1 MPDML
6 KEEYGDNV
14 CDPCYQIFKLVD
26 KLPNV
31 QVATRN
37 HAYVLPDGSIWA
49 LNRQGDNY
57 VELTN
62 DDFINIDSPDDSI
75 SVEKEIDKKNILKFH
90 LKLSDLIHK
99 QIDKNTEDIKHKQD
113 TINLEDGYALVG
125 VDGETRHVP
134 EVKTNDIVRGRNS
147 TPSVVSALTLKNAI
161 DEAAKRYAVKYVA
174 GPGIAIDADNVIST
188 TVNDTTLDELRKKIE
203 AIQQIATNQ
212 PPYTNVKPISI
223 DNVVKLNANPVAP
236 ESQGP
241 ILLISKLEYTIKYT
255 KTTLVWLSISFN
267 EMRVEGMKN
276 GQTIA
281 TFSKDAAMK
290 AGLVKNMYDGIKIY
304 RRRYSGATSA
314 QRPLD
319 FQLQVNGD
327 GNIILVFEGG
337 FMLGSDGL
345 TGTIDVNNIQ
355 PWFNIYEENL
365 TPKANEEDE

>member
-62 DDFINIDSPDDSI
+62 NDFINIDSPDNSI
-75 SVEKEIDKKNILKFH
+75 SVEKEIDNNNILKFH
-90 LKLSDLIHK
+90 LKLSDLIHE
-99 QIDKNTEDIKHKQD
+99 QINKNTEDIKHKQD
-113 TINLEDGYALVG
+113 TINLEDGHALVG
-125 VDGETRHVP
+125 IDGETRHVP

-161 DEAAKRYAVKYVA
+161 DEAAKRYAVKYTA
-174 GPGIAIDADNVIST
+174 GPGIAIDANNVIST
-188 TVNDTTLDELRKKIE
+188 TVNDMTLDELRKKIE

-212 PPYTNVKPISI
+212 PPYINVKPIST
-223 DNVVKLNANPVAP
+223 NGVVKLNPNPVAP

-241 ILLISKLEYTIKYT
+241 ILLVSKLQYTIKYT
-255 KTTLVWLSISFN
+255 KTTLVWLSIAFN
-267 EMRVEGMKN
+267 EMRVEGMNN
-276 GQTIA
+276 GQTVA
-281 TFSKDAAMK
+281 TFSKDAVMK
-290 AGLVKNMYDGIKIY
+290 AGLVQNMYDGIKTY
-304 RRRYSGATSA
+304 RRRYSGSTSA

-319 FQLQVNGD
+319 FQLQINGD

-345 TGTIDVNNIQ
+345 TGTIDTNNIQ
-355 PWFNIYEENL
+355 PWFSIYEENL
-365 TPKANEEDE
+365 MPKTNEEEE